1 MRQKTE
7 VKGLTRSE
15 VVAVI
20 AIVFL
25 IVGYQTAVFINK
37 AALSAI
43 AAKRESPDTV
53 YVIDPALAQRLLG
66 EVASEHSP
74 GLEYS
79 GDRSPAGKSSDRKI
93 SSPPEHPGN
102 GPVSGITI
110 RKPAASR
117 AIISGNASTSARSSA
132 KVSSSA
138 RSSAK
143 VSPSGRSSAKV
154 APSGRPASDAELFRF
169 DPNKVSVEDL
179 CRLGFSQRQAES
191 IDAYRLKGGR
201 FRRKS
206 DFAKS
211 YVVSDEMF
219 ARLEPYIDIPLLD
232 LNLADSAAFDALP
245 GVGGYFA
252 SRMVRYR
259 NELRGYSTPL
269 QLLEIR
275 KFDSSKYELV
285 RDLVCVN
292 PSTVR
297 PYPLWTLPEDSL
309 RLHPYISLRVAH
321 GIVIFREN
329 NPREAWSV
337 DALLDAGIIDPTCA
351 EKLRSCILSPP

>member
-1 MRQKTE
+1 MKQKTE

-66 EVASEHSP
+66 EVASEHPSD
-74 GLEYS
+74 LESS

-169 DPNKVSVEDL
+169 DPNTVSVEDL

-191 IDAYRLKGGR
+191 IDAYRLMGGR

-206 DFAKS
+206 DVAKS

-285 RDLVCVN
+285 RDLVFVN

>member
-1 MRQKTE
+1 MKQKTE

-43 AAKRESPDTV
+43 SAKREAPDTV

-66 EVASEHSP
+66 EVASEHPSD
-74 GLEYS
+74 LESS
-79 GDRSPAGKSSDRKI
+79 GDRSPAGKSSSRKI
-93 SSPPEHPGN
+93 SSPPVHPGN

-110 RKPAASR
+110 RKPSASR
-117 AIISGNASTSARSSA
+117 AKISGNASANSSA
-132 KVSSSA
+132 NKSSSG
-138 RSSAK
+138 RSYA
-143 VSPSGRSSAKV
+143 SPSGR
-154 APSGRPASDAELFRF
+154 PSSDAELFRF

-275 KFDSSKYELV
+275 KFDTTKYELV

-309 RLHPYISLRVAH
+309 RLHPYISPRAAH
-321 GIVIFREN
+321 SIVIFREN

>member
-1 MRQKTE
+1 MNKKTE

-53 YVIDPALAQRLLG
+53 YVIDPVLAQRLLG
-66 EVASEHSP
+66 EAASEHSGSRGIIGESGMP
-74 GLEYS
+74 VGQGLPAYS
-79 GDRSPAGKSSDRKI
+79 GRSSGGGFSGRETKTDAS
-93 SSPPEHPGN
+93 
-102 GPVSGITI
+102 PVSGITI
-110 RKPAASR
+110 RKSGAVKAEVFGR
-117 AIISGNASTSARSSA
+117 APRSAPPSADSPRSA
-132 KVSSSA
+132 P
-138 RSSAK
+138 
-143 VSPSGRSSAKV
+143 PSGT
-154 APSGRPASDAELFRF
+154 APSEPFRF
-169 DPNKVSVEDL
+169 NPNTATVEDL
-179 CRLGFSQRQAES
+179 CRLGFSRRQAES

-219 ARLEPYIDIPLLD
+219 SRLEPYIDIPLLD

-245 GVGGYFA
+245 GIGGYFA
-252 SRMVRYR
+252 SQMVRYR
-259 NELRGYSTPL
+259 ERLGGYSCPE
-269 QLLEIR
+269 QLLDIR
-275 KFDSSKYELV
+275 KFDETKYEKL
-285 RDLVCVN
+285 RDLVCVD
-292 PSTVR
+292 PAGIR

-309 RLHPYISLRVAH
+309 RLHPYISPRSAH

-329 NPREAWSV
+329 NPREKWTV
-337 DALLDAGIIDPTCA
+337 DALLAAGVLDSSSA
-351 EKLRSCILSPP
+351 EKLRSCIISPP

>member
-1 MRQKTE
+1 MKQKTE

-132 KVSSSA
+132 KVS
-138 RSSAK
+138 
-143 VSPSGRSSAKV
+143 PSGRSSAKV

-191 IDAYRLKGGR
+191 IDAYRLEGGR
-201 FRRKS
+201 CIRES

-259 NELRGYSTPL
+259 NELRGYSTPS
-269 QLLEIR
+269 QRLEIR
-275 KFDSSKYELV
+275 KFDSTKYELV

-337 DALLDAGIIDPTCA
+337 AALLDAGIIDPTCA

>member
-1 MRQKTE
+1 M
-7 VKGLTRSE
+7 
-15 VVAVI
+15 A
-20 AIVFL
+20 
-25 IVGYQTAVFINK
+25 
-37 AALSAI
+37 
-43 AAKRESPDTV
+43 
-53 YVIDPALAQRLLG
+53 
-66 EVASEHSP
+66 
-74 GLEYS
+74 
-79 GDRSPAGKSSDRKI
+79 
-93 SSPPEHPGN
+93 
-102 GPVSGITI
+102 
-110 RKPAASR
+110 
-117 AIISGNASTSARSSA
+117 
-132 KVSSSA
+132 
-138 RSSAK
+138 
-143 VSPSGRSSAKV
+143 PSGRSSAKV

-219 ARLEPYIDIPLLD
+219 ARLDPYIDIPLLD

-259 NELRGYSTPL
+259 NELRGYSTPM

-275 KFDSSKYELV
+275 KFDSTKYELV

-309 RLHPYISLRVAH
+309 RLHPYISRRAAYS
-321 GIVIFREN
+321 IVIFREH

>member
-1 MRQKTE
+1 MKQKTE

-169 DPNKVSVEDL
+169 DPNTVSVEDL

-285 RDLVCVN
+285 RDLVFVN